1 MPQPRGSSSTSAR
14 LAKSPSSPCIAAE
27 NGAKLCEDLLSFLN
41 LGPEIPIKL
50 KLWILRRQMQN
61 MYILLT
67 GKIRYICTFI
77 HIDLIFTMYINICKY
92 ICDIYQRNLLQYKQ
106 VSYIHGDPWLFCF
119 TLTPDLFVLQAASPF
134 PFGVRKHS
142 ERLPLSRRANVRRAI
157 ASGGPMPRLTEIPG
171 VRRWNGKRYITF
183 KNTYKN
189 HNTDVRM

>member
-14 LAKSPSSPCIAAE
+14 LAKSASDAEYVYSS
-27 NGAKLCEDLLSFLN
+27 
-41 LGPEIPIKL
+41 
-50 KLWILRRQMQN
+50 
-61 MYILLT
+61 T

-142 ERLPLSRRANVRRAI
+142 ERLTLSRRADVRRAI
-157 ASGGPMPRLTEIPG
+157 ASGG
-171 VRRWNGKRYITF
+171 
-183 KNTYKN
+183 
-189 HNTDVRM
+189 TDAKVD